1 VGFKVGK
8 STTDQIH
15 TLKQILG
22 SGIERGTILYKSTQL
37 LGYADD
43 IDIIGNSEKAIIEAF
58 VKPEKAAQQIG
69 LKINE
74 DKTKYIEVTSNHTGR
89 TLPTNNRPN
98 YKF

>member
-58 VKPEKAAQQIG
+58 VKSEKAAQQIG

-74 DKTKYIEVTSNHTGR
+74 DKTKYIEVTSNPSGR
-89 TLPTNNRPN
+89 TSLTNNRPN